1 LSLPENSTSHAKD
14 VSAKPYTSRE
24 FLQETGNRGQKVL
37 ITELLN
43 RFYNNTAKII
53 QQIKE
58 EQKIRFYNFSDG
70 KRIKYLENSNDGIY
84 QKLLDEPKDKEDLSS
99 NLKTVDKQLK
109 EKIKEQ
115 LKQESILLKKQTA
128 FLRSAE
134 NLKPSELI
142 KIFVELFVNKNC
154 LFSQTGRFLLNDFRA
169 KHTYRQENMDKWILE
184 QKNELLKIAMV
195 SKELIDN
202 AINLIKNNEQL
213 PDAEKGNLSDL
224 DRYKFYAVIRERF
237 LDSKGNLKRELSTKE
252 FTYLIESF
260 LNTFQPVNYQQF
272 HEILSQFK
280 NNVELSEQNEK
291 LYQKGINRC
300 IEFYLSKYRNTSD
313 VEINQFIRKKI
324 EILLFESDRISDLI
338 KFINSIQTPLPYE
351 IELLAD
357 SYKTTQE
364 YENSSLLYKAL
375 IKNNLINQ
383 KIILN
388 YFESLIKADKL
399 AEALYFNA
407 IIKDKIQRVLKYTI
421 ASNLLKKKILTFLDE
436 KNSPKKIQNT
446 DKKTKSGY
454 ITFTNK
460 QITEDSDKIIG
471 LISKQQDLPFFK
483 NESKY
488 YYDKEPDTQ
497 FFIDEIVFSD

>member
-1 LSLPENSTSHAKD
+1 
-14 VSAKPYTSRE
+14 
-24 FLQETGNRGQKVL
+24 
-37 ITELLN
+37 
-43 RFYNNTAKII
+43 
-53 QQIKE
+53 
-58 EQKIRFYNFSDG
+58 
-70 KRIKYLENSNDGIY
+70 
-84 QKLLDEPKDKEDLSS
+84 
-99 NLKTVDKQLK
+99 
-109 EKIKEQ
+109 
-115 LKQESILLKKQTA
+115 
-128 FLRSAE
+128 
-134 NLKPSELI
+134 
-142 KIFVELFVNKNC
+142 
-154 LFSQTGRFLLNDFRA
+154 
-169 KHTYRQENMDKWILE
+169 
-184 QKNELLKIAMV
+184 
-195 SKELIDN
+195 
-202 AINLIKNNEQL
+202 
-213 PDAEKGNLSDL
+213 
-224 DRYKFYAVIRERF
+224 
-237 LDSKGNLKRELSTKE
+237 
-252 FTYLIESF
+252 
-260 LNTFQPVNYQQF
+260 
-272 HEILSQFK
+272 
-280 NNVELSEQNEK
+280 
-291 LYQKGINRC
+291 
-300 IEFYLSKYRNTSD
+300 
-313 VEINQFIRKKI
+313 
-324 EILLFESDRISDLI
+324 
-338 KFINSIQTPLPYE
+338 LPYE